1 MKKVL
6 SLVLV
11 VALFASLCVFAS
23 ADVVPHAHN
32 EEFSIIGDLDL
43 ILDPDYSVADGD
55 YPVIAYGCEVLNE
68 AYNTATQ
75 PWMQEFVVTWA
86 QGQVRWSAQQVKV
99 LDITEGAKQTWTTEA
114 QAITAAELQAVVD
127 ADERIN
133 NLTVFRQRNI
143 EEAEGAV
150 DISVKLWP
158 CAPDKHEDHA
168 TVVLFRAEGT
178 EEWTVVGYAADK
190 VCDATLSGNGAYVVA
205 LAW

>member
-11 VALFASLCVFAS
+11 VALFAALAVGAC
-23 ADVVPHAHN
+23 ADVVPHDCWCAWDNYFYVNWSLGQFDIHSTTYAVEWN
-32 EEFSIIGDLDL
+32 E
-43 ILDPDYSVADGD
+43 
-55 YPVIAYGCEVLNE
+55 VIDD
-68 AYNTATQ
+68 
-75 PWMQEFVVTWA
+75 
-86 QGQVRWSAQQVKV
+86 VKV
-99 LDITEGAKQTWTTEA
+99 LDITEGAKQTFTSCA
-114 QAITAAELQAVVD
+114 QAITAAELQAVCD

-158 CAPDKHEDHA
+158 CNPEKKPNQA
-168 TVVLFRAEGT
+168 TVILFRAEGT
-178 EEWTVVGYAADK
+178 EQWTVVAYEAANE
-190 VCDATLSGNGAYVVA
+190 ATAQLSGNGAYVVA